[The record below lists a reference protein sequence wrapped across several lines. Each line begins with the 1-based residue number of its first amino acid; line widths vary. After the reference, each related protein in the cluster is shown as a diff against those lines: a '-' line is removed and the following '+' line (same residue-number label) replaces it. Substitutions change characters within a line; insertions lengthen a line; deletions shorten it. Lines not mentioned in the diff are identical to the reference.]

1 MLEKVCVFCG
11 SSIGNN
17 SSYAKAAESLG
28 SEIAQ
33 RGLELVYGGG
43 NIGLMGLIADRV
55 LEKGGKV
62 TGVMPQHLVDYEIAH
77 QYINELKIVET
88 MMERK
93 KLLMELSDGFIAL
106 PGGFGTLDEISDV
119 ITWNQLKLMNKPMGF
134 LNVEGFYDHLSAYI
148 KRAVDDALIRQEH
161 SEKII
166 FEEDPGKIL
175 DRLKTFEG
183 FAMDKWINDIKSEKR

>member
-11 SSIGNN
+11 SSIGSN
-17 SSYAKAAESLG
+17 SLYAKAAETLG
-28 SEIAQ
+28 SDIAQ
-33 RGLELVYGGG
+33 RGLELIYGGG
-43 NIGLMGLIADRV
+43 NIGLMGVIADHV

-106 PGGFGTLDEISDV
+106 PGGFGTLDEMSEV
-119 ITWNQLKLMNKPMGF
+119 ITWNQLKLMSKPMGF

-166 FEEDPGKIL
+166 FEEDPGKII

-183 FAMDKWINDIKSEKR
+183 FSMDKWINDIKSEKR